1 MIKISSLNYDASMIS
16 SYNQVSLVPRPHP
29 SAREKGLVNNDT
41 ILGPLRHSGYVTTM
55 LIANQLA
62 GLWFT
67 YDHMLNM
74 ADQVSCVFAEKITH
88 RRIEFYLGNNWQ
100 KYTHSRVLLQVY

>member
-1 MIKISSLNYDASMIS
+1 M
-16 SYNQVSLVPRPHP
+16 PRPHP
-29 SAREKGLVNNDT
+29 SAREKGLVKNDT

-67 YDHMLNM
+67 YDHMLDTCM
-74 ADQVSCVFAEKITH
+74 ADQVPCVVCRKNTAPKDRSFYFA
-88 RRIEFYLGNNWQ
+88 NNWH
-100 KYTHSRVLLQVY
+100 KYTHSRVLLQAVY